1 MPMANALGYERFKRS
16 EDSIDVNRDF
26 AFDTSPSRCMASVA
40 ARAVN
45 ELWREHIFQ
54 LAVTFHGGNK
64 QLGSAPRHEPCFSL
78 ASSRFAFTSSRFVI
92 DFAFTSALALGC
104 LSCLE
109 FMGAVCAGAGPKDW
123 VGDPEW

>member
-54 LAVTFHGGNK
+54 LAVTFHGGM
-64 QLGSAPRHEPCFSL
+64 LAVAYEWGAPTH
-78 ASSRFAFTSSRFVI
+78 
-92 DFAFTSALALGC
+92 
-104 LSCLE
+104 
-109 FMGAVCAGAGPKDW
+109 PK
-123 VGDPEW
+123 VGEGERR